1 MPGPNGPVD
10 ADELGFRPLNEPW
23 TEYLLDDGTVVRLK
37 LVVTAA
43 YRLED
48 QYDTEG
54 NPVYVLT
61 STNVL
66 KVSAPDNLRKGES
79 S

>member
-1 MPGPNGPVD
+1 
-10 ADELGFRPLNEPW
+10 LTEPW

-43 YRLED
+43 YRVKD
-48 QYDTEG
+48 QWDPEG

-61 STNVL
+61 STNVV
-66 KVSAPDNLRKGES
+66 KTSSPDNLRKGEAS
-79 S
+79 